1 MNCICACR
9 QKWNRIAAVFL
20 TAFFV
25 VVLAAPSFAADAERK
40 QKVMRVAFPQTYGY
54 TMTGPDGKPTGLVV
68 DILSEIAKYTG
79 WKYEYVPVA
88 NDEII
93 DRFNA
98 GEFDLMG
105 GQYYIEGLEASY
117 GYPKYNCGYSKLVL
131 LARRNDNTVK
141 SFDLATLNGKT
152 IGVFERA
159 SENIRRLQIY
169 LDLNNLDCTLK
180 YYSYE
185 QLLEAG
191 DLTVFL
197 ESGDVD
203 LLLGKSTEIGSKFM
217 IAASFDSQPHYI
229 VTRPD
234 DRETLDALNMALEKL
249 YEVDPL
255 FAQKAYEANFPSMAS
270 SHAVLNAEELA
281 YISEKKTITV
291 AIPSDWHP
299 LFCLNNAKGH
309 DGIVPDVLEK
319 VSAYTGLSFTYSYY
333 DNYAEALAA
342 VQQNE
347 ADILGFYLG
356 SDEEALAQGLVPTF
370 SYVDLNFILV
380 RNKESSYPADG
391 LTGAVIEGKQMP
403 DSVKADNIMYYLDVT
418 EALDDVNRGEVDFVY
433 GISSRLEAI
442 IQENYFVN
450 LVQVTSVNDSQGI
463 SFALNCPAQPE
474 LLSILNKAI
483 NNLTNEEK
491 SVFTS
496 RNLVSIGESEMTL
509 SSILYANPT
518 LAISVVAV
526 VLTLLLFVVILIARS
541 RLRAAAM
548 QAELDRS
555 AAESHAKSEFL
566 SRMSHEI
573 RTPMNAIVGLID
585 LTVMTETLTE
595 KTKENLGKI
604 KASSR
609 YLLSLINDI
618 LDMSRIENGKMEIVQ
633 EPFSIGAMLGD
644 IESMLKQDAAG
655 KGLDFKVESSFK
667 DDVVVGDAIRLRQVL
682 LNLLSNAFKFTPAGG
697 TVIASVHEDASTETD
712 ATFTM
717 RVKDNGVGIDAA
729 DQQRIFK
736 SFEQVGSNYTKSQGT
751 GLGLSISSNIVQRM
765 GGEIRLESEPGK
777 GSAFFF
783 TVTFPKGQLP
793 ETYDRPPETGR
804 CSLQDASVL
813 IAEDNDLNAEI
824 VTALLH
830 AQGVTVT
837 RAETG
842 RRALELFEQSAP
854 GAFDAILMDIQM
866 PEMNGL
872 EATAAIRSLGRPDA
886 GSIPIIAMTAN
897 AFKEDE
903 KAALAAGM
911 TGFISKPIDVSRLLE
926 ELCRVLHAEN

>member
-1 MNCICACR
+1 MSCIYDCR
-9 QKWNRIAAVFL
+9 HKWKHVAVVFLSAVFII
-20 TAFFV
+20 A
-25 VVLAAPSFAADAERK
+25 LAVPSFAADVEK
-40 QKVMRVAFPQTYGY
+40 EQKVMRVAFPQTHGY
-54 TMTGPDGKPTGLVV
+54 TMTGSDGKPTGLVV
-68 DILSEIAKYTG
+68 DILNEIAKYTG
-79 WKYEYVPVA
+79 WKYEYVPVS
-88 NDEII
+88 NDDII
-93 DRFNA
+93 DRFDA
-98 GEFDLMG
+98 GDFDLMG
-105 GQYYIEGLEASY
+105 GQYYIKGFEETY
-117 GYPKYNCGYSKLVL
+117 GYPKYNCGYTKLVL
-131 LARRNDNTVK
+131 LARRDDNTIK
-141 SFDLATLNGKT
+141 SFDLSTLNGKT
-152 IGVFERA
+152 IGVFDRA

-191 DLTVFL
+191 NLSIFL
-197 ESGDVD
+197 ESGDID
-203 LLLGKSTEIGSKFM
+203 LLLGSSLEIGDKY
-217 IAASFDSQPHYI
+217 IVATTFDSQPHYI

-234 DRETLDALNMALEKL
+234 DQETLEALNMALEKL

-255 FAQKAYEANFPSMAS
+255 FAQKAYEKNFPNTVSN
-270 SHAVLNAEELA
+270 HAVLNAVELA
-281 YISEKKTITV
+281 YISEKKTVTV
-291 AIPSDWHP
+291 AVPSDWHP

-309 DGIVPDVLEK
+309 DGIVPEVLEK
-319 VSAYTGLSFTYSYY
+319 ISDYTGLSFTYSYY
-333 DNYAEALAA
+333 ENYADALAA

-391 LTGAVIEGKQMP
+391 LTGAIIAGKQMP
-403 DSVKADNIMYYLDVT
+403 DSIEVENIWYYKDAT
-418 EALDDVNRGEVDFVY
+418 AALYDVNRGKVDFVY

-450 LVQVTSVNDSQGI
+450 LVQVTRINDSQGI
-463 SFALNCPAQPE
+463 SFALDFPADPE

-483 NNLTNEEK
+483 NNLTSEEK
-491 SVFTS
+491 SAFTS

-509 SSILYANPT
+509 TSILYGNPT

-526 VLTLLLFVVILIARS
+526 VLTLFLFVVILIARS
-541 RLRAAAM
+541 RIRAAAM
-548 QAELDRS
+548 QAELDR
-555 AAESHAKSEFL
+555 AAANSHAKSEFL

-585 LTVMTETLTE
+585 LTEMTEKLSE
-595 KTKENLGKI
+595 KTMENLGKI

-618 LDMSRIENGKMEIVQ
+618 LDMSRIENGKMEIAQ
-633 EPFSIGAMLGD
+633 EPFSIGAVLGD
-644 IESMLKQDAAG
+644 LESMLKQEAEN
-655 KGLDFKVESSFK
+655 KGLDFKIECSFK

-697 TVIASVHEDASTETD
+697 AVIVNVHEDVSTETD

-717 RVKDNGVGIDAA
+717 RVKDNGIGIAA
-729 DQQRIFK
+729 VDQQRIFK
-736 SFEQVGSNYTKSQGT
+736 SFEQVGPNYTKSQGT
-751 GLGLSISSNIVQRM
+751 GLGLSICNNIVQRM
-765 GGEIRLESEPGK
+765 GGEIGLESEPGK

-793 ETYDRPPETGR
+793 EPHDVQPMASR
-804 CSLQDASVL
+804 CSIQNASVL

-824 VTALLH
+824 VTALLQS
-830 AQGVTVT
+830 QGVVIT

-842 RRALELFEQSAP
+842 KRALELFEQSAP
-854 GAFDAILMDIQM
+854 GTFDVVLMDIQM

-872 EATAAIRSLGRPDA
+872 EATAAIRSLGRSDA

-911 TGFISKPIDVSRLLE
+911 TGFISKPIDVSRLME
-926 ELCRVLHAEN
+926 ELCRVLHAKN